1 MKNLR
6 NPFTPAFGS
15 EPLFLAGR
23 EQIIADILE
32 GLGNGVG
39 DPNRASIL
47 IGPRGSGKTVLLT
60 KIANEASQI
69 GWIPANVTASSGM
82 LEKVLEQIEKN
93 GGEFLPVKAKKRLSE
108 IHAFGVGFS
117 MENIPER
124 RSSWRLQMTRCL
136 ELLAEHQI
144 GVLITVD
151 EIDARQPEMIDLVA
165 DFQHFIR
172 ERREIALLMAGL
184 PGKTLQMFQD
194 KDISFVR
201 RAFQHKLDSIAITD
215 VKTAI
220 RKTIE
225 SSGRSINNDALET
238 AAAFTNGFPFLI
250 QLVGYHTWRQSPGHK
265 VITAEDVDLG
275 IESSEEYM
283 DRMILDTTVSELS
296 EKDLE
301 FLIAMLP
308 DKAESKI
315 GDITNRLGITSNL
328 AGQYR
333 LRLIKQGVIEEYGRG
348 RIQFAMPLLKDYLIK
363 YYSAK
368 PSNS

>member
-1 MKNLR
+1 MKNHK

-23 EQIIADILE
+23 EQIITDILE
-32 GLGNGVG
+32 GLENGPG

-69 GWIPANVTASSGM
+69 GWISANVTAAPGM
-82 LEKVLEQIEKN
+82 LEKILEQTEQN
-93 GGEFLPVKAKKRLSE
+93 GGELLPVKARKRLSE

-117 MENIPER
+117 VENIPAR
-124 RSSWRLQMTRCL
+124 KASWRLLMTQYL
-136 ELLAEHQI
+136 DLLAEHQA

-151 EIDARQPEMIDLVA
+151 EIDAKQPEMIDLVA
-165 DFQHFIR
+165 DYQHFVR
-172 ERREIALLMAGL
+172 EKREVALLMAGL

-201 RAFQHKLDSIAITD
+201 RAFQHKLDSIAISD

-225 SSGRSINNDALET
+225 SSGRKINEDALES
-238 AAAFTNGFPFLI
+238 AAAYTKGFPFLI
-250 QLVGYHTWRQSPGHK
+250 QLVGYHTWRQSPEHK
-265 VITAEDVDLG
+265 VITIADVNFG

-301 FLIAMLP
+301 FLLAMLP
-308 DKAESKI
+308 DAAESKMR
-315 GDITNRLGITSNL
+315 DITNRLGISTNL
-328 AGQYR
+328 TGQYR

-348 RIQFAMPLLKDYLIK
+348 RIQFAMPLIREYLTK
-363 YYSAK
+363 YYLK
-368 PSNS
+368 PDL

>member
-1 MKNLR
+1 MKNQK

-23 EQIIADILE
+23 EQIIAELLE
-32 GLGNGVG
+32 GLENGPG
-39 DPNRASIL
+39 DPNRASVL

-60 KIANEASQI
+60 KIANEAARI
-69 GWIPANVTASSGM
+69 GWISANVTAESGM
-82 LEKVLEQIEKN
+82 LEKILEQIEQN
-93 GGEFLPVKAKKRLSE
+93 GREFLPAKAKIRLAE
-108 IHAFGVGFS
+108 IHAFGVGFTT
-117 MENIPER
+117 ENMPAR
-124 RSSWRLQMTRCL
+124 KSSWRLQMAQYL
-136 ELLAEHQI
+136 DLLAEYQI

-151 EIDARQPEMIDLVA
+151 EIDAKQPEMIHLVA

-172 ERREIALLMAGL
+172 EKREAALLMAGL

-201 RAFQHKLDSIAITD
+201 RAFQHKLDPIPITD

-225 SSGRSINNDALET
+225 SSGRKIDNDALE
-238 AAAFTNGFPFLI
+238 AAAAYTKGFPFLI
-250 QLVGYHTWRQSPGHK
+250 QLVGYHTWHQSPENK
-265 VITAEDVDLG
+265 IITFADVDSG

-283 DRMILDTTVSELS
+283 ERMILDITVSELS
-296 EKDLE
+296 EKDLA

-308 DKAESKI
+308 DAAESKMR
-315 GDITNRLGITSNL
+315 DITERMGINTNL

-348 RIQFAMPLLKDYLIK
+348 RVQFAMPLIKDYLMK
-363 YYSAK
+363 YYSTR
-368 PSNS
+368 PPVT